1 METKNIYFLI
11 GLLLF
16 SHAFGIQNI
25 RKENDSNFVEIKES
39 SESQLSAAEQEA
51 KTRALKFYPNFK
63 FHEDEKYFPQS
74 IESFNINWSGVAMYD
89 KTEHVEFGNYKGT
102 TYKSNAPI
110 YVSYKKNSDNSFYL
124 TYVLLFPYNG
134 CGAKLYCKVKL
145 LGKKIYDDHYGVCP
159 RGEHYLDKQTVQ
171 MKFNSSEQVQTI
183 DITYHESWWNL
194 TKNDLS
200 WDGNH
205 PQIYLAKGSHASYKS
220 SANTKYKN
228 LYKNSAN
235 GGDNSVEMDLI
246 DNTSNNGKYF
256 TSSNIRLLKYG
267 GAEATGISNEER
279 CFGFTYYGKMGK
291 YVSYNIAE
299 TDAYKAMRA
308 IGNAVKK
315 VKKNWGNN
323 ILDAA
328 DEFKGDNT
336 QGNPGNGVADKSFW
350 KDY

>member
-1 METKNIYFLI
+1 MQTPFKMARSVVHE
-11 GLLLF
+11 
-16 SHAFGIQNI
+16 
-25 RKENDSNFVEIKES
+25 SNFVEAKET
-39 SESQLSAAEQEA
+39 SETKISAAEQEA

-74 IESFNINWSGVAMYD
+74 IESFNINWSAATMYE
-89 KTEHVEFGNYKGT
+89 KTAQVEFGDYKGT
-102 TYKSNAPI
+102 TYNSNAPI

-145 LGKKIYDDHYGVCP
+145 LGQKIYDDHYNVCP
-159 RGEHYLDKQTVQ
+159 RGEHFLDKQTVQ

-194 TKNDLS
+194 SKRDLS
-200 WDGNH
+200 WVGNH

-228 LYKNSAN
+228 LYKNSSN
-235 GGDNSVEMDLI
+235 GGKNSVEMDLI
-246 DNTSNNGKYF
+246 DHTSNKGRYF
-256 TSSNIRLLKYG
+256 KSSNIRLLKYNG
-267 GAEATGISNEER
+267 TQATGLSNEEVY
-279 CFGFTYYGKMGK
+279 FGIKYYGKMGK
-291 YVSYNIAE
+291 YITYNIAE
-299 TDAYKAMRA
+299 TDAYKAMKT
-308 IGNAVKK
+308 IGKAVKK
-315 VKKNWGNN
+315 VKKNWGKK
-323 ILDAA
+323 ILKTA

-336 QGNPGNGVADKSFW
+336 QGNPGNGIAGKAFW